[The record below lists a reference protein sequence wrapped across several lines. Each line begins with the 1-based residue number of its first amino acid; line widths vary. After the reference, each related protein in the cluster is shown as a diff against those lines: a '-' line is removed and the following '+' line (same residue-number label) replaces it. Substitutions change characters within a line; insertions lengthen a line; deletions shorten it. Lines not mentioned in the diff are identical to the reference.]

1 MQQKMRIGTVGAI
14 LDEYALVI
22 NDLKKTIKKISSE
35 DLKKIVD
42 PNTRD
47 TNCRTIQGI
56 LSHVV
61 ICGYYYV
68 IRILK
73 NKYPNKEFVFPKMV
87 LLDKISDYNKAL
99 DEMYEFTEKN
109 IINLK
114 EREMRTVNPGK
125 MIKTGWGWYDYEQIL
140 EHGIVHIS
148 RHRRQIKK
156 FMMMLKEG

>member
-1 MQQKMRIGTVGAI
+1 MGQKIRKGTVGAL
-14 LDEYALVI
+14 LDEYALVLK
-22 NDLKKTIKKISSE
+22 DFKKTIRKISDE
-35 DLKKIVD
+35 DLTKIVD

-47 TNCRTIQGI
+47 TNCRTMQGI

-68 IRILK
+68 IRIMK
-73 NKYPNKEFVFPKMV
+73 NKYSAKEKEFVIPKMV
-87 LLDKISDYNKAL
+87 LLNKISEYNKAL
-99 DEMYEFTEKN
+99 DEMYAFTEDK

-114 EREMRTVNPGK
+114 ESEMRTVNPNK

-148 RHRRQIKK
+148 RHRRQIQRLLIK
-156 FMMMLKEG
+156 LK

>member
-1 MQQKMRIGTVGAI
+1 MDEKIRIGTVGAL
-14 LDEYALVI
+14 LDEYEIVL
-22 NDLKKTIKKISSE
+22 NDLKKTIKKISNE

-42 PNTRD
+42 SDTRD
-47 TNCRTIQGI
+47 TNCRTIQRI

-73 NKYPNKEFVFPKMV
+73 NKYPDKEFVFPKMV
-87 LLDKISDYNKAL
+87 LLDKVSDYNKAL

-114 EREMRTVNPGK
+114 EREMRTVNPDK

-148 RHRRQIKK
+148 RHRRQIRKL
-156 FMMMLKEG
+156 MSNL